1 MVWLSPEVQHDLIY
15 WKNPRDTGIIFGS
28 VLVVLLAVK
37 YVSVISV
44 VANLSLALITA
55 TMAFR
60 IYKSVLA
67 AVNKSQDGHP
77 FKVRHIVLERQL
89 VTWSHS
95 WCIIFGHMV
104 FY

>member
-1 MVWLSPEVQHDLIY
+1 MVWLTPEVQHDLVY

-44 VANLSLALITA
+44 LANLSLALITA

-77 FKVRHIVLERQL
+77 FKV
-89 VTWSHS
+89 
-95 WCIIFGHMV
+95 GHQHGSC
-104 FY
+104 FI

>member
-1 MVWLSPEVQHDLIY
+1 MVWLSPEVQNDLIY

-44 VANLSLALITA
+44 LANLSLALITA

-77 FKVRHIVLERQL
+77 FKVGPKMTSSDVRLSL
-89 VTWSHS
+89 YHS
-95 WCIIFGHMV
+95 KALTLSMHS
-104 FY
+104 

>member
-1 MVWLSPEVQHDLIY
+1 MVWLTPEVQHDLVY
-15 WKNPRDTGIIFGS
+15 WKNPRDTGIVFGS

-44 VANLSLALITA
+44 LANLSLALITA

-77 FKVRHIVLERQL
+77 FKVRAEEWWRWYSCQWFVVTMVVLSQ
-89 VTWSHS
+89 V
-95 WCIIFGHMV
+95 
-104 FY
+104 

>member
-1 MVWLSPEVQHDLIY
+1 
-15 WKNPRDTGIIFGS
+15 
-28 VLVVLLAVK
+28 VVVALLAVK

-44 VANLSLALITA
+44 LANLALALITA

-77 FKVRHIVLERQL
+77 FKVSYTTTGCEA
-89 VTWSHS
+89 T
-95 WCIIFGHMV
+95 GHNPTYDFDFQFV
-104 FY
+104 NKVYDL